1 MRRSEGRA
9 WRALSFAQPRI
20 TVPNQHPQGG
30 NVSFVMIASGPT
42 SSASRVR
49 TLSVHSLMFGG
60 VLLALLLLG
69 AGVGLGLWIS
79 APGPQQPDAPK
90 RALSSATP
98 FALEQLGALSG
109 RLFKLE
115 SQASQLSER
124 VGAREGALPKEAT
137 PATAKHRGS
146 GGPMLPPRPAAAAAL
161 EGLAALEARFALIE
175 QQIAL
180 VADASARQHLA
191 LMRWPTRVPIDDAE
205 LTSLFGNRED
215 PITGRRA
222 FHAGL
227 DFAAESGT
235 PIHAAGAGTVAF
247 AGFRSD
253 FGWMVEI
260 EHGNGLTT
268 RYAHASRLLVKP
280 KDLVTPG
287 EVIAMSGS
295 TGRSTG
301 PHLHFEVLHNGEPAD
316 PRRYLAGL

>member
-1 MRRSEGRA
+1 M
-9 WRALSFAQPRI
+9 
-20 TVPNQHPQGG
+20 
-30 NVSFVMIASGPT
+30 SFVMIATGST
-42 SSASRVR
+42 SSASRLR
-49 TLSVHSLMFGG
+49 TVSFASLTLAGVFAGA
-60 VLLALLLLG
+60 VLLS
-69 AGVGLGLWIS
+69 AGVILGWWIS
-79 APGPQQPDAPK
+79 ALSAHKPDAVTHSQAAAP
-90 RALSSATP
+90 THP

-124 VGAREGALPKEAT
+124 LGARQSAATKEA
-137 PATAKHRGS
+137 PQAASRKPGS
-146 GGPMLPPRPAAAAAL
+146 GGPMLPPRADEEAL
-161 EGLAALEARFALIE
+161 DELGVLEARFARVE
-175 QQIAL
+175 QQIAIA
-180 VADASARQHLA
+180 ADASARQNLE
-191 LMRWPTRVPIDDAE
+191 LMRWPTRLPIEDGE
-205 LTSLFGNRED
+205 LTSTFGNRED

-227 DFAAESGT
+227 DFAAEPGT
-235 PIHAAGAGTVAF
+235 PIHAAAGGTVAF

-280 KDLVTPG
+280 NTVVTPG

-301 PHLHFEVLHNGEPAD
+301 PHLHFEVLHHGEAAD
-316 PRRYLAGL
+316 PRHYLAGL

>member
-1 MRRSEGRA
+1 M
-9 WRALSFAQPRI
+9 
-20 TVPNQHPQGG
+20 
-30 NVSFVMIASGPT
+30 SFVMIATGST

-49 TLSVHSLMFGG
+49 TVSTRSLMLGG
-60 VLLALLLLG
+60 ALSALLLLAAG
-69 AGVGLGLWIS
+69 AGLGSWLS
-79 APGPQQPDAPK
+79 ASASAWVPAPQKVAEPK
-90 RALSSATP
+90 RPASATP

-124 VGAREGALPKEAT
+124 LGAREGALPKEA
-137 PATAKHRGS
+137 PAAAAKRRGS
-146 GGPMLPPRPAAAAAL
+146 GGPMLPPRPGATAL
-161 EGLAALEARFALIE
+161 EELDALEARFARIE
-175 QQIAL
+175 QQLAL
-180 VADASARQHLA
+180 VADASTRRSLA
-191 LMRWPTRVPIDDAE
+191 LMRWPTRLPIEDGE
-205 LTSLFGNRED
+205 LSSPFGNRED

-227 DFAAESGT
+227 DFAAEPGT
-235 PIHAAGAGTVAF
+235 PIHAAGGGTVAF

-268 RYAHASRLLVKP
+268 RYAHASRLLVRP
-280 KDLVTPG
+280 KAVVTPG

-301 PHLHFEVLHNGEPAD
+301 PHLHFEVLQHGEPAD
-316 PRRYLAGL
+316 PRHYLAGL